1 VADQGDVQ
9 VPAQPSGKQAAV
21 TQQGVVVKYDPAR
34 GYGFI
39 RPDGMSGQDI
49 FVHIKNVTNAAAL
62 RPGQRVSYQVTSSAK
77 GPAAVKVRAGS
88 LLTLP
93 HLRYMLTGLAGA
105 LVLFLVGSLWLK
117 PSALPGWLALWAITS
132 SVATYGIYRYDKLQ
146 SENGLGRVPEAVLLA
161 LAAVGGSAGALLGM
175 HFPTRHKTAKAIF
188 QAVYWLIVAL
198 QAGAVIFLLTRP

>member
-1 VADQGDVQ
+1 M
-9 VPAQPSGKQAAV
+9 PAQPSGRPAGA
-21 TQQGVVVKYDPAR
+21 TQRGVVVKYDPAR

-39 RPDGMSGQDI
+39 RPDGTTGQDVFGQDV
-49 FVHIKNVTNAAAL
+49 FVHIRNVTNATAL

-77 GPAAVKVRAGS
+77 GPAAVQVRAGS

-93 HLRYMLTGLAGA
+93 HLRYMLTGLEVP

-117 PSALPGWLALWAITS
+117 PSAVLTWLALWAVAS
-132 SVATYGIYRYDKLQ
+132 SSATYGIYRYDKRQ
-146 SENGLGRVPEAVLLA
+146 SESGLGRVPEAVLLA

-175 HFPTRHKTAKAIF
+175 HVPSRHKTAKALF